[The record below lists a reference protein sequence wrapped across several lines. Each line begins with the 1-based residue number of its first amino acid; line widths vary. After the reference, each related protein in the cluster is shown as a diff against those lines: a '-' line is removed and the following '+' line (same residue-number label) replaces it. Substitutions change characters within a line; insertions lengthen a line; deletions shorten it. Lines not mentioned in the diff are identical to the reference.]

1 MPFVT
6 SSHLRLP
13 DAVSDSGLLVGWSLE
28 AQRQRQPFGFS
39 FGHSLK
45 TVATGYLD
53 PIVLSGEGHLMTIAP
68 TGAGKGTGCV
78 IPALLRHE
86 GPVIVI
92 DPKGENAA
100 VTARRRREMGHRIVV
115 IDPMGVTDLPSD
127 TLNPLDLID
136 IHDASA
142 VDEVAVIA
150 GTLCHVARDPRDT
163 FWISRATHLVVGAI
177 LHVLSENPGGGASL
191 LDAGDLINRAASN
204 PADVASELLL
214 SNHPETRRIARMLEI
229 GASETLGGIVSFAQE
244 MLSFLRGNRVQASI
258 ARTSFDLDEVTTG
271 APLSLFLVL
280 PPHMLESHS
289 RLLRL
294 WIGTL
299 MSCITRRRARPER
312 PTLLILDEAA
322 QLGELPQLRQAITL
336 LRGYGVQTW
345 SFWQDVS
352 QLQLLYPRDWQTM
365 VNNCSVLQCFGA
377 LNQIAASGM
386 SELTGF
392 SDGLGVLDLQRD
404 EMVLQ
409 IAGDQAVVARV
420 PSYLDDPSF
429 AGQFDPNPLHDS
441 SRPILPARSAPQR
454 LYARPQWTSGSPPIW
469 PSPEGDT
476 LLTELLVGLT
486 RPEDRLHGRD

>member
-1 MPFVT
+1 MPFVP
-6 SSHLRLP
+6 SAHLRLP
-13 DAVSDSGLLVGWSLE
+13 DTVADSGLLVGWSLE
-28 AQRQRQPFGFS
+28 AMRQRQPFGFS

-115 IDPMGVTDLPSD
+115 VDPMGVTDLPGD

-177 LHVLSENPGGGASL
+177 LHVLSEDTDDDASL
-191 LDAGDLINRAASN
+191 LDAADLINRAASN

-229 GASETLGGIVSFAQE
+229 GASETLGGIISFAQE

-258 ARTSFDLDEVTTG
+258 ARTSFDLDDVTTG
-271 APLSLFLVL
+271 APMSIYLVL
-280 PPHMLESHS
+280 PPHMLESHG

-299 MSCITRRRARPER
+299 ISCITRRRGRPQQ

-377 LNQIAASGM
+377 LNQVAAGGM
-386 SELTGF
+386 SALTGF
-392 SDGLGVLDLQRD
+392 SDGIGVLDLQRD

-409 IAGDQAVVARV
+409 IAGDQAVVARL
-420 PSYLDDPSF
+420 PNYLADPAF
-429 AGQFDPNPLHDS
+429 VGLFDPNPLHDS
-441 SRPILPARSAPQR
+441 RRPILPERSAPQR
-454 LYARPQWTSGSPPIW
+454 LYARPG
-469 PSPEGDT
+469 PEPEAATLWAVPQPDT
-476 LLTELLVGLT
+476 LLQELL
-486 RPEDRLHGRD
+486 RAD

>member
-6 SSHLRLP
+6 TSQLRLP
-13 DAVSDSGLLVGWSLE
+13 DAVPDTGLLVGWSLE
-28 AQRQRQPFGFS
+28 AMRQRQPFGFS

-78 IPALLRHE
+78 IPALLRHA
-86 GPVIVI
+86 GPVIVV

-100 VTARRRREMGHRIVV
+100 VTARRRRELGQRIVV
-115 IDPMGVTDLPSD
+115 IDPMGVTDLPGD

-142 VDEVAVIA
+142 VDEAAVIA
-150 GTLCHVARDPRDT
+150 GTLCHVARDPRDA
-163 FWISRATHLVVGAI
+163 FWVSRATQLVVGAV
-177 LHVLSENPGGGASL
+177 LHVLGEAPGGGASL
-191 LDAGDLINRAASN
+191 LDARDLVGRAA
-204 PADVASELLL
+204 ADPSGVARELLQ
-214 SNHPETRRIARMLEI
+214 SSHPEVRRIARSLEI
-229 GASETLGGIVSFAQE
+229 GASETIGGIVAYAQE
-244 MLSFLRGNRVQASI
+244 MLGFLRGDRVQASI
-258 ARTSFDLDEVTTG
+258 ARTSFDLDDVTTG
-271 APLSLFLVL
+271 APLSIYLVL
-280 PPHMLESHS
+280 PPHMLESHG

-299 MSCITRRRARPER
+299 LSCMTRRRGRPQR

-386 SELTGF
+386 SALTGF
-392 SDGLGVLDLQRD
+392 SDGIGVLELQRD

-420 PSYLDDPSF
+420 PNYLDDPSF
-429 AGQFDPNPLHDS
+429 AGQFDPNPLHDR
-441 SRPILPARSAPQR
+441 SRPVLPARSAPQR
-454 LYARPQWTSGSPPIW
+454 LYARPR
-469 PSPEGDT
+469 PEPETAT
-476 LLTELLVGLT
+476 LWALPEPDPLLQELL
-486 RPEDRLHGRD
+486 RAD